1 MGTGLG
7 AWVDGAVGVRLGT
20 ELNLGLGMEL
30 APTVG
35 AWVDGAVGVR
45 LGTELNLG

>member
-1 MGTGLG
+1 
-7 AWVDGAVGVRLGT
+7 
-20 ELNLGLGMEL
+20 MEL

-45 LGTELNLG
+45 LGTELNLELEMKLVQTFDAWMGVAVGE